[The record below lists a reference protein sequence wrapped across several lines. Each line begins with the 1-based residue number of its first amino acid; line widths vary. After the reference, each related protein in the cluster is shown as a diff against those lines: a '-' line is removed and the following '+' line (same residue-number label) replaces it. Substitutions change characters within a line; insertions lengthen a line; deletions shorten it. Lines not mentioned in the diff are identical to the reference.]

1 MSSIKLT
8 ADSGGGTVELKGP
21 ASTPSNGARTILL
34 PNGPGMV
41 TQVVQTVLT
50 GVVTSTVTAHTPE
63 DITGY
68 SASITPSTNSKVLVM
83 MDGYFSTESGSYSVW
98 TRLLRGSTA
107 IGIGDQVGSNRQR
120 VGAFGWSDPDGTYDY
135 WVNHLTQTFL
145 DESPGGNGSTA
156 ITYKVQWADGYGK
169 NLHLNTTFNATDQA
183 PNATMV
189 STLTLMEIAG

>member
-63 DITGY
+63 DVSGF
-68 SASITPSTNSKVLVM
+68 SASITPSTGSKVLVM
-83 MDGYFSTESGSYSVW
+83 MDAHMSTESGSFTIW

-120 VGAFGWSDPDGTYDY
+120 VGAFGWSDPDGSYDY
-135 WVNHLTQTFL
+135 WMNHLTQTFL
-145 DESPGGNGSTA
+145 DASPGGDGSTA

-169 NLHLNTTFNATDQA
+169 ELHLNQTFEAIDHAVHAT
-183 PNATMV
+183 PV
-189 STLTLMEIAG
+189 STLTLMEISG